1 MDKINR
7 MERFTAL
14 LFSISLILSAC
25 QPTPGDGSTD
35 SGAAK
40 TAEANPASK
49 GFNAA
54 DSDERAISIA
64 DSVMLAMGGRKAWDN
79 THFLQWTF
87 FGRRSL
93 LWDKFTGDVRIEI
106 PADSAVYIVN
116 INSLAGKA
124 REGERVIENPD
135 TLQARLQRAKSIWI
149 NDSYWLLMP
158 FKLKDSGVAL
168 KYLGQDTTQ
177 AGAPAFVL
185 QLTFQEVGDTPENKY
200 HVYVDTNSYL
210 VRQWAFFAKAGDA
223 VPAFITPWD
232 DYQPY
237 GQILLSGNRGKRE
250 LANINV
256 LDKAPEG
263 AFTSLGAELAE

>member
-1 MDKINR
+1 

-79 THFLQWTF
+79 TRFLQWTF
-87 FGRRSL
+87 FGRRTL

-106 PADSAVYIVN
+106 PADSAVYLVN
-116 INSLAGKA
+116 IKGLTGKA
-124 REGERVIENPD
+124 REGERTIENPD
-135 TLQARLQRAKSIWI
+135 TLQARLQRANSIWI
-149 NDSYWLLMP
+149 NDSYWLVMP
-158 FKLKDSGVAL
+158 YKLKNSGVAIQ
-168 KYLGQDTTQ
+168 YLGQDTTQ
-177 AGAPAFVL
+177 SGIPAYVL

-200 HVYVDTNSYL
+200 HVYVDTGSYL
-210 VRQWAFFAKAGDA
+210 VRQWAYFPKASDEK
-223 VPAFITPWD
+223 PAFITPWD
-232 DYQPY
+232 DYRKY
-237 GQILLSGNRGKRE
+237 GDILLSGNRGERGITDI
-250 LANINV
+250 AV
-256 LDKAPEG
+256 LEKAPEG
-263 AFTSLGAELAE
+263 AFTSLAPLRAE